1 MPTIDYN
8 SEFWNY
14 LHQNQKDLIREGKFL
29 LSDVITHEAY
39 QFKDYSFVV
48 FPLAKAY
55 EGFLKQIF
63 FDSGLISRLDYIS
76 DHIRLGKLLSP
87 HLVRRLGEHSLF
99 EKIRIQYSEEL
110 ANMIWTTWKKGRN
123 EVFHYFP
130 HNIRAVNFEEAK
142 NLIEQ
147 ILTAM
152 EETYKTLKP
161 NLKL

>member
-1 MPTIDYN
+1 MPTIDY
-8 SEFWNY
+8 SGEFWNY
-14 LHQNQKDLIREGKFL
+14 LHQSQKDLIREGKFL
-29 LSDVITHEAY
+29 LSDVATHEVY

-48 FPLAKAY
+48 FPFAKAY

-87 HLVRRLGEHSLF
+87 HLVRRLGERSLF
-99 EKIRIQYSEEL
+99 GKIRSQYNEEL
-110 ANMIWTTWKKGRN
+110 ASTLWTTWKKGRN

-130 HNIRAVNFEEAK
+130 HNIRATNFEEAK
-142 NLIEQ
+142 NLIKQ

-161 NLKL
+161 NFKL

>member
-130 HNIRAVNFEEAK
+130 HNVRAVNFEEAK

-147 ILTAM
+147 ILAAM

>member
-8 SEFWNY
+8 GEFWNY
-14 LHQNQKDLIREGKFL
+14 LHQNQKDLIREGIFL
-29 LSDVITHEAY
+29 LNDVITQEVY

-48 FPLAKAY
+48 FPFAKSY

-87 HLVRRLGEHSLF
+87 HLVGRLGEHSLF
-99 EKIRIQYSEEL
+99 EKIKNQYGEEL
-110 ANMIWTTWKKGRN
+110 ANTIWTAWKKGRN

-142 NLIEQ
+142 SLIEQ
-147 ILTAM
+147 ILSAM
-152 EETYKTLKP
+152 EETYKKLKSE
-161 NLKL
+161 K